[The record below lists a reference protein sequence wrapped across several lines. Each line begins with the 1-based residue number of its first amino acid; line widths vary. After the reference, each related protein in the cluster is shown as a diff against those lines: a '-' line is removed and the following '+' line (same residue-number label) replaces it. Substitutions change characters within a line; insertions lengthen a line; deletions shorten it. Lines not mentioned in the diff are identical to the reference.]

1 MEISN
6 LSDRVKSNSYKNAH
20 KLGRRLTQHRI
31 SRKRWKTKRK
41 STKQKSQ
48 S

>member
-20 KLGRRLTQHRI
+20 KLGRRLTQHNF
-31 SRKRWKTKRK
+31 KKEMENKK
-41 STKQKSQ
+41 KKY
-48 S
+48 